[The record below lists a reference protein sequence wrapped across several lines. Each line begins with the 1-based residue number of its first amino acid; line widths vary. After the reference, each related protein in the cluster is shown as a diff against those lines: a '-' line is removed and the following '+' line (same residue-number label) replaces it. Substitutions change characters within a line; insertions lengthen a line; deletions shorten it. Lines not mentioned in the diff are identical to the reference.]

1 MLSRVKSDQRMARR
15 EGWVDNLAA
24 ALMGARP
31 VRKRSTTMAV
41 SQLEKS
47 GLVEYFLL
55 NREKGTS
62 CKVIYVCISFAA

>member
-41 SQLEKS
+41 SQLEKC
-47 GLVEYFLL
+47 GLVE
-55 NREKGTS
+55 
-62 CKVIYVCISFAA
+62 